1 MSSFYKMMPK
11 NQSFKF
17 TKFKKK
23 FKKGKPCA
31 HCGKILAS
39 QQMSV
44 DHIIPLEQFN
54 GSPFDTEN
62 WQVLCLPCHRTK
74 TKLENEESLKRLAEY
89 GKGQNED
96 HK

>member
-11 NQSFKF
+11 NQSLKF

-31 HCGKILAS
+31 YCGKILAS

-54 GSPFDTEN
+54 GSPFDTKN

-74 TKLENEESLKRLAEY
+74 TKLENEESRKRAAEY
-89 GKGQNED
+89 EKSQS
-96 HK
+96 